1 MVSSNNAHLGSSSWG
16 PYFLEE
22 IHIDRVV
29 LAPLFWQVVLV
40 INRLYWADWL
50 TSSAIDAL
58 IRVDVEH
65 AIAFIDAVHWAFI
78 NAGPIFDVNARKSNY
93 ISHLSN
99 QPLSKA
105 FFTILRA

>member
-16 PYFLEE
+16 PNFLEE

-29 LAPLFWQVVLV
+29 LAPLLWQVVLV

-58 IRVDVEH
+58 IRVD
-65 AIAFIDAVHWAFI
+65 IDCLLYTSDAA
-78 NAGPIFDVNARKSNY
+78 DE
-93 ISHLSN
+93 
-99 QPLSKA
+99 
-105 FFTILRA
+105 